1 MNSLSPTID
10 LRVFLIVKSNL
21 VLGSDLRLQRAAD
34 LLTLSTA
41 WYLRVNDENMRK
53 GSTTVMSSVCFSRE
67 VGCLKVRIIVGG
79 FMLTFQTYS
88 QLSY

>member
-41 WYLRVNDENMRK
+41 WYLGVNDENMRK
-53 GSTTVMSSVCFSRE
+53 GSTVMSSACFSRE